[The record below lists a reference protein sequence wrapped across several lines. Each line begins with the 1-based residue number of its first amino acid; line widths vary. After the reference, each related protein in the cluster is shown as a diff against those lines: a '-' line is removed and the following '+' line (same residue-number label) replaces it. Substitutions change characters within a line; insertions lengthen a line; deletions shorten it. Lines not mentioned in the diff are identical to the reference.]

1 MWRGASRSAS
11 DGHSMALRLR
21 SASQKFRKSVLC
33 PRSAPSTKR
42 FHTRRR
48 AECLLWV
55 ISGGGGELGLRSGLP
70 LTADLAA
77 AEELFGWSR
86 QRTSGEVHQNREVNR
101 GTADGELRF
110 VPVNLGRSLCAL
122 LPSLSS
128 FCCSRLRYRLHRVTW
143 ARHKS

>member
-1 MWRGASRSAS
+1 MNNIGRIEQSARKPDRPSHPPCIATTPGSSQLESRCDQASHPHCRIVTLNCLVSP
-11 DGHSMALRLR
+11 D
-21 SASQKFRKSVLC
+21 FRIGS
-33 PRSAPSTKR
+33 
-42 FHTRRR
+42 
-48 AECLLWV
+48 
-55 ISGGGGELGLRSGLP
+55 ISGGGGEPGLRSGLP

-77 AEELFGWSR
+77 AEELFGWGR

-128 FCCSRLRYRLHRVTW
+128 FC
-143 ARHKS
+143 